1 PTDDRLGWL
10 TLARHFGLPTRL
22 LDWSWSP
29 LIALY
34 FATQPVKD
42 RQDSD
47 GCLWAIQPGIM
58 NHQMLGPP
66 TTPRMILSPD
76 DPKVLPF
83 VNAAFEISSPATAAH
98 KSTVRSRALAIGA
111 REIDARMFAQQG
123 AFTIHGDR
131 ADLADAA
138 EDTSHPWK
146 RMFRIPRESK
156 ADLSTLLLRL
166 S

>member
-1 PTDDRLGWL
+1 
-10 TLARHFGLPTRL
+10 
-22 LDWSWSP
+22 
-29 LIALY
+29 
-34 FATQPVKD
+34 
-42 RQDSD
+42 
-47 GCLWAIQPGIM
+47 M
-58 NHQMLGPP
+58 M
-66 TTPRMILSPD
+66 LSPD
-76 DPKVLPF
+76 DPKVLEL
-83 VNAAFEISSPATAAH
+83 VNAAFVISSPATAAH
-98 KSTVRSRALAIGA
+98 RSTVRSRALAIGA

-166 S
+166 SIHKSSLFPDLGALAEDLKARRFVQPFDGSTSPEQGAI